1 MRVVILGANGQLG
14 TPVLRRLLQDH
25 PGAQVTGCV
34 RAASMADFAGDA
46 ACLQHLLAFDPFRDD
61 WSRLG
66 RVDVLI
72 NCIGIIRETPAL
84 DFGRAHMG
92 LTALMLQHRA
102 LIGNPKLIQVSAL
115 GADVHSPSGFLR
127 TKGLADAALLAQP
140 RTVVLRPSIVCTPN
154 TMLSR
159 KLQLIGK
166 LCRRTRGILPFPAHM
181 LRTKLQPVMVAD
193 VAALV
198 SRLCGLHAH
207 ANLMELGG
215 KDIITLQQLLESLPA
230 CRKIIPVPQAWCERI
245 LPLLASLFPCLP
257 DREQQLML
265 RQDNVADI
273 GECERVLGRP
283 VAATLAFWRA
293 ALA

>member
-1 MRVVILGANGQLG
+1 MRIVILGANGQLG
-14 TPVLRRLLQDH
+14 TPVLNRLLQDH
-25 PGAQVTGCV
+25 PGAQVAGCV
-34 RAASMADFAGDA
+34 RAASRAAVAGDA
-46 ACLQHLLAFDPFRDD
+46 AFLPHLLAFDPFRDD

-84 DFGRAHMG
+84 DFARAHMG
-92 LTALMLQHRA
+92 LTALILQHRA
-102 LIGNPKLIQVSAL
+102 LIGNPKLIQISAL
-115 GADVHSPSGFLR
+115 GADVNSPSGFLR
-127 TKGLADAALLAQP
+127 TKGLADAALLKHP
-140 RTVVLRPSIVCTPN
+140 HTVVLRPSIVCTPN

-166 LCRRTRGILPFPAHM
+166 LCRRTMGVLPFPEH
-181 LRTKLQPVMVAD
+181 LLPTKLQPVMVAD

-207 ANLMELGG
+207 AGLIEIGG
-215 KDIITLQQLLESLPA
+215 KDIFTLRQLLEGLPA
-230 CRKIIPVPQAWCERI
+230 CRKIIPVPRVLWQRI
-245 LPLLASLFPCLP
+245 LPLFTRLFPSLL

-265 RQDNVADI
+265 QQDNVADT

-283 VAATLAFWRA
+283 VAATAAFWQA
-293 ALA
+293 ALS

>member
-1 MRVVILGANGQLG
+1 MRVVVLGANGQLG

-46 ACLQHLLAFDPFRDD
+46 ACLPHLLAFDPFRDD

-84 DFGRAHMG
+84 DFARAHMG

-127 TKGLADAALLAQP
+127 TKGLADAAGCGSP
-140 RTVVLRPSIVCTPN
+140 C
-154 TMLSR
+154 
-159 KLQLIGK
+159 
-166 LCRRTRGILPFPAHM
+166 FP
-181 LRTKLQPVMVAD
+181 
-193 VAALV
+193 
-198 SRLCGLHAH
+198 
-207 ANLMELGG
+207 
-215 KDIITLQQLLESLPA
+215 
-230 CRKIIPVPQAWCERI
+230 
-245 LPLLASLFPCLP
+245 PL
-257 DREQQLML
+257 
-265 RQDNVADI
+265 
-273 GECERVLGRP
+273 
-283 VAATLAFWRA
+283 RA
-293 ALA
+293 ACPC